1 MIADDCNIAVI
12 GGGSFATALIKIL
25 TENCE
30 RVGWWMRNEEA
41 IAHILEHDHNP
52 NYLSNVDLEVDRID
66 LTSDINRI
74 VRDYQTLVFAVPS
87 AFLKETLAKID
98 VPLRNKFMVS
108 AIKGIV
114 PDENL
119 IVGEYFH
126 QILEVPYESIAI
138 ISGPCHAEEVA
149 MEKLSYLTV
158 SSLAPALR
166 QTLNKQLST
175 SYIKVVESDDI
186 LGTEYAAVIKNI
198 VAIASGICHALG
210 YGDNFQAVLVSN
222 ALLEM
227 KRFMK
232 SVYPIKREI
241 TGSAYLGDLLV
252 TAYSSF
258 SRNRQFGHMIGKGY
272 SVSSVKLE
280 MNMVAEGY
288 YAVDCIQKMN
298 KFHDVKMPICNTV
311 YKILYKG
318 KSPAKKMKHLAKKL
332 S

>member
-1 MIADDCNIAVI
+1 MADSCHIAVI
-12 GGGSFATALIKIL
+12 GGGSFATALIKII
-25 TENCE
+25 TENCA
-30 RVGWWMRNEEA
+30 RVGWWMRNEES
-41 IAHILEHDHNP
+41 IEHILKHQHNP
-52 NYLSNVDLEVDRID
+52 NYLSNVDLDVNRIE
-66 LTSDINRI
+66 LSSDINHI
-74 VRDYQTLVFAVPS
+74 VSNYEVLILAVPS
-87 AFLKETLAKID
+87 AFLKDTLAA
-98 VPLRNKFMVS
+98 VTTPLTDKYMVS

-114 PDENL
+114 PGENL
-119 IVGEYFH
+119 IVGEYLH
-126 QILEVPYESIAI
+126 QILGVPYESIAI

-158 SSLAPALR
+158 SSLTPDLR
-166 QTLNKQLST
+166 QLLNKRLST
-175 SYIKVVESDDI
+175 DYIKVVESDDI

-252 TAYSSF
+252 TAYSTF

-318 KSPAKKMKHLAKKL
+318 KSPAKKMKHLANKL
-332 S
+332 T

>member
-1 MIADDCNIAVI
+1 MTDSCHIAVI

-25 TENCE
+25 TENCA
-30 RVGWWMRNEEA
+30 RVGWWMRNEAA
-41 IAHILEHDHNP
+41 IEHILEHEHNP
-52 NYLSNVDLEVDRID
+52 HYLSNVDLDVDRIEVS
-66 LTSDINRI
+66 SDINHI
-74 VRDYQTLVFAVPS
+74 VSNYEVLILAVPS
-87 AFLKETLAKID
+87 AFLKDTLAA
-98 VPLRNKFMVS
+98 VSTPLTGKHMVS

-114 PDENL
+114 PGENL
-119 IVGEYFH
+119 IVGEYLH
-126 QILEVPYESIAI
+126 QILDVPYESIAI

-158 SSLAPALR
+158 SSLTPDLR
-166 QTLNKQLST
+166 KMLNKRLST
-175 SYIKVVESDDI
+175 DYIKVVESDDI

-252 TAYSSF
+252 TAYSTF

-272 SVSSVKLE
+272 SVASVKLE

-288 YAVDCIQKMN
+288 YAVDCIQKMH

-318 KSPAKKMKHLAKKL
+318 KSPAKKMKHLANKL
-332 S
+332 T

>member
-1 MIADDCNIAVI
+1 MADSCHIAVI

-25 TENCE
+25 TENCA
-30 RVGWWMRNEEA
+30 RVGWWMRNEES
-41 IAHILEHDHNP
+41 IEHILNHQHNP
-52 NYLSNVDLEVDRID
+52 NYLSNVDLDVDRIEVS
-66 LTSDINRI
+66 SDINHI
-74 VRDYQTLVFAVPS
+74 ISNYEVLILAVPS
-87 AFLKETLAKID
+87 AFLKDTLAA
-98 VPLRNKFMVS
+98 VTTPLTDKYLVS

-114 PDENL
+114 PGENL
-119 IVGEYFH
+119 IVGEYLH
-126 QILEVPYESIAI
+126 QILGVPYESIAI

-158 SSLAPALR
+158 SSLTPDLR
-166 QTLNKQLST
+166 QLLNKRLST
-175 SYIKVVESDDI
+175 DYIKVVESDDI

-252 TAYSSF
+252 TAYSTF

-318 KSPAKKMKHLAKKL
+318 KSPAKKMKHLANKL
-332 S
+332 T

>member
-1 MIADDCNIAVI
+1 MKPESCHIAVI

-25 TENCE
+25 TENCT

-41 IAHILEHDHNP
+41 IEHILEHEHNP
-52 NYLSNVDLEVDRID
+52 NYLSNVDLDLARID
-66 LTSDINRI
+66 LSSDINYI
-74 VRDYQTLVFAVPS
+74 TSNYQVLIFAVPS
-87 AFLKETLAKID
+87 AFLKDTLAA
-98 VPLRNKFMVS
+98 VNTPLTDKYMVS

-114 PDENL
+114 PGENL

-126 QILEVPYESIAI
+126 QILKVPYEAIAI

-158 SSLAPALR
+158 SSLTPDLR
-166 QTLNKQLST
+166 QLLNKRLST
-175 SYIKVVESDDI
+175 NYIKVVESDDI

-252 TAYSSF
+252 TAYSTF

-318 KSPAKKMKHLAKKL
+318 KSPAKKMKHLANKL
-332 S
+332 T

>member
-1 MIADDCNIAVI
+1 MKPESCHIAVI

-25 TENCE
+25 TENCT

-41 IAHILEHDHNP
+41 IEHILEHEHNP
-52 NYLSNVDLEVDRID
+52 NYLSNVDLDLARID
-66 LTSDINRI
+66 LSSDINYI
-74 VRDYQTLVFAVPS
+74 TSNYQVLIFAVPS
-87 AFLKETLAKID
+87 AFLKDTLAA
-98 VPLRNKFMVS
+98 VNTPLTDKYMVS

-114 PDENL
+114 PGENL

-126 QILEVPYESIAI
+126 QILNVPYESIAI

-158 SSLAPALR
+158 SSLTPDLR
-166 QTLNKQLST
+166 QLLNKRLST
-175 SYIKVVESDDI
+175 NYIKVVESDDI

-252 TAYSSF
+252 TAYSTF

-318 KSPAKKMKHLAKKL
+318 KSPAKKMKHLANKL
-332 S
+332 T

>member
-1 MIADDCNIAVI
+1 MKPESCHIAVI

-25 TENCE
+25 TENCT

-41 IAHILEHDHNP
+41 IEHILEHEHNP
-52 NYLSNVDLEVDRID
+52 NYLSNVDLDLARID
-66 LTSDINRI
+66 LSSDINYI
-74 VRDYQTLVFAVPS
+74 TSNYQVLIFAVPS
-87 AFLKETLAKID
+87 AFLKDTLAA
-98 VPLRNKFMVS
+98 VNTPLTDKYMVS

-114 PDENL
+114 PGENL

-126 QILEVPYESIAI
+126 QILKVPYESIAI

-158 SSLAPALR
+158 SSLTPDLR
-166 QTLNKQLST
+166 QLLNKRLST
-175 SYIKVVESDDI
+175 NYIKVVESDDI

-252 TAYSSF
+252 TAYSTF

-318 KSPAKKMKHLAKKL
+318 KSPAKKMKHLANKL
-332 S
+332 T